1 MKGRVYLRDHPG
13 YYKVGNAIYN
23 KRNQVLIPDKQ
34 GRYKLKNI
42 YNAWESIRIEG
53 PDYSINWAMRKD
65 TTKLKHIE
73 NFPGYFL
80 DGNSVVN
87 RWGITLRP
95 QRTKYY
101 RLKDSKGVF
110 RSVRLETLQSF

>member
-1 MKGRVYLRDHPG
+1 MEKVYLPDSDN
-13 YYKVGNAIYN
+13 YYRIGNKVFNRRGMEL
-23 KRNQVLIPDKQ
+23 KPDPA
-34 GRYKLKNI
+34 GRYKIRATRNVWF
-42 YNAWESIRIEG
+42 YARIEG
-53 PDYSINWAMRKD
+53 LDGSINWPLRKD